1 MKRQPGA
8 AQEKSL
14 LAKIRRVVLLSA
26 AAVYAVFWIGGL
38 GRHLFATANQ
48 DWTGSVFLFLAGMI
62 VMLGSP
68 SPGYLGSL
76 VAAGVLGFGIEA
88 IGVRY
93 GLPFGA
99 YSYTHVLQPQWLG
112 VPLVMAAAWLVL
124 IAYVRQMLLHFH
136 LPAWLGALLGAAWM
150 TGIDLV
156 IDPLAAN
163 QLGYWHWQLSGIYYG
178 VPAINFAG
186 WFVAS
191 ALVLFVVGPAR
202 AANKP
207 APIIGLSI
215 ILFFTGTAFFLHAY
229 LVGLVGLALFAIH
242 ILAAGPLRYLSSAGV
257 NLT

>member
-8 AQEKSL
+8 VQEKSS
-14 LAKIRRVVLLSA
+14 LAKTRRAMLVIA
-26 AAVYAVFWIGGL
+26 AAVYAVFWFGGL
-38 GRHLFATANQ
+38 ARHFFTTANQ
-48 DWTGSVFLFLAGMI
+48 DWPASVFLFLAGLI
-62 VMLGSP
+62 VLLGSQ

-93 GLPFGA
+93 GLPFGS

-124 IAYVRQMLLHFH
+124 IAYVRQMLLRFH
-136 LPAWLGALLGAAWM
+136 SPAWLSALLGAAWM
-150 TGIDLV
+150 MGIDLV

-163 QLGYWHWQLSGIYYG
+163 QLRYWHWQVTGNYYG

-186 WFVAS
+186 WLLSS
-191 ALVLFVVGPAR
+191 AMVLFVVGPAR

-207 APIIGLSI
+207 AQIIGLSI
-215 ILFFTGTAFFLHAY
+215 ILFFTGTAFFLDSY
-229 LVGLVGLALFAIH
+229 LVVGVGLTLFAVH
-242 ILAAGPLRYLSSAGV
+242 ILAAGPLRYLSSADV

>member
-1 MKRQPGA
+1 MKGQPGA
-8 AQEKSL
+8 VQEKSS
-14 LAKIRRVVLLSA
+14 LAKIKRAMLVIA
-26 AAVYAVFWIGGL
+26 AAVYTVFWFGGL
-38 GRHLFATANQ
+38 GRHFFTTANQ
-48 DWTGSVFLFLAGMI
+48 DWAASVFLFLAGLI
-62 VMLGSP
+62 VLLGSP

-112 VPLVMAAAWLVL
+112 VPLLMAAAWLVL

-156 IDPLAAN
+156 IDPIAAN
-163 QLGYWHWQLSGIYYG
+163 QLGYWRWEVSGIYYG
-178 VPAINFAG
+178 VPVINFAG
-186 WFVAS
+186 WLLAS
-191 ALVLFVVGPAR
+191 TLVLLVVGPVR
-202 AANKP
+202 EANKP
-207 APIIGLSI
+207 AQIVGLSV

-242 ILAAGPLRYLSSAGV
+242 ILAARPLRYLSSADV